1 MTKKILIVDDE
12 PDIRT
17 SVKEMLDA
25 SGFQTTVASN
35 ADEAMKALEKDSF
48 DLLVLD
54 IFMPKVSGRQFLEKM
69 RANKKLAGQKVVFLT
84 AAQLTET
91 GEKKIEGLKPLAYIV
106 KPIEVDKFLKKV
118 KEILS

>member
-1 MTKKILIVDDE
+1 VDDE

-35 ADEAMKALEKDSF
+35 ADEAFKALEKGKF

-54 IFMPKVSGRQFLEKM
+54 IFMPKVSGRQLLEKI
-69 RANKKLAGQKVVFLT
+69 RANKKLSDQKVIFLT

-91 GEKKIEGLKPLAYIV
+91 GEKKIKGLKPLAYIV

-118 KEILS
+118 KEILA